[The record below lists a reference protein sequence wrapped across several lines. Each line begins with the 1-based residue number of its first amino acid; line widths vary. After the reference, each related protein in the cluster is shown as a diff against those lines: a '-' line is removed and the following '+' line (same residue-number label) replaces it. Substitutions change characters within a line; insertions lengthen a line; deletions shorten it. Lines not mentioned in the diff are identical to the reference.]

1 MKRRSSS
8 PTRRS
13 SAVTMTPSR
22 AVLQRK
28 CACGQHINT
37 GSECEECGR
46 KHSTLQRS
54 ARTPAEPAAILPVVH
69 DVLQSPGQPL
79 DLSSRA
85 LMEPRFGQDFSN
97 VRVHTDSQA
106 ADSAGAVNALAYT
119 VGHDVVFGAGQYAPQ
134 SPAGK
139 SLLAHELTHV
149 VQQESGQV
157 GADAE
162 SRAQRSAD
170 LVSRGQPANKEMAGT
185 SEVSLQKAGKDDPV
199 SAPAGKTTTDPAAN
213 ATATAGAGQSEPPI
227 DEFDL
232 DKTTIPQ
239 QHVKRLTDLRT
250 TLINTPGATVLLTGH
265 TDTVGNEK
273 YNKDLGQRRAEAVRD
288 FLTKNNGVDSSR
300 IKITSMGELQPA
312 AGQPPA
318 KLDPDKGEKNARNRR
333 VEIQI
338 TGLPSASPPAKGW
351 SLDPANPTGK
361 KPSPKPIDLNLP
373 PDYTIPPDLPGPR
386 RPPTP
391 DFLKPVPPPIPGTE
405 PKSLSDIFK
414 EKVVGPIVDTVTK
427 PLGLSKDLRESIK
440 GWVNDGV
447 IKGSAKTARAAAEAA
462 GVKDSQVLDAIEKA
476 TEAALQEKG
485 KSQQ

>member
-13 SAVTMTPSR
+13 SAVTVTSSR

-54 ARTPAEPAAILPVVH
+54 AHTPAEPAAIPPVVQ

-85 LMEPRFGQDFSN
+85 FMEPRFGQDFSN
-97 VRVHTDSQA
+97 VRVHTDSRA

-119 VGHDVVFGAGQYAPQ
+119 VGRDVVFGAGQYAPQ
-134 SPAGK
+134 SQAGRH
-139 SLLAHELTHV
+139 LLAHELTHV
-149 VQQESGQV
+149 VQQGSGQV

-162 SRAQRSAD
+162 SKAQRSAD
-170 LVSRGQPANKEMAGT
+170 MVSRGQPANKEMAGT
-185 SEVSLQKAGKDDPV
+185 SELSLQKAGKDDPV
-199 SAPAGKTTTDPAAN
+199 SAAAGKTADGLSAT
-213 ATATAGAGQSEPPI
+213 ATATAGAGQNEPPI
-227 DEFDL
+227 DEFEF
-232 DKTTIPQ
+232 DKTTIPPK
-239 QHVKRLTDLRT
+239 HLERLTALRS

-273 YNKDLGQRRAEAVRD
+273 YNKDLGERRAKAVRD
-288 FLTKNNGVDSSR
+288 FLTEKNGVSSSR
-300 IKITSMGELQPA
+300 IQVTSMGEMQPA

-318 KLDPDKGEKNARNRR
+318 KLDPDKGEKNAQNRR

-338 TGLPSASPPAKGW
+338 TGLPSSAPPDKPW

-361 KPSPKPIDLNLP
+361 KPGPKPIDLNLP
-373 PDYTIPPDLPGPR
+373 PNHTIPPDLPGPR

-414 EKVVGPIVDTVTK
+414 EKVISPIVDAVTK

-440 GWVNDGV
+440 GWVQDGV
-447 IKGSAKTARAAAEAA
+447 IKGSAKAARAAAEAA

>member
-1 MKRRSSS
+1 MEGQCMKRRSSS

-119 VGHDVVFGAGQYAPQ
+119 VGRDVVFGAGQYAPQ

-149 VQQESGQV
+149 VQQERGQV
-157 GADAE
+157 GADDE

-199 SAPAGKTTTDPAAN
+199 SAPAGKTT
-213 ATATAGAGQSEPPI
+213 AGQSEPPI
-227 DEFDL
+227 DEFDF
-232 DKTTIPQ
+232 DKTTIPPK
-239 QHVKRLTDLRT
+239 HLERLTALRT

-273 YNKDLGQRRAEAVRD
+273 YNKDLGQRRAEAVGD
-288 FLTKNNGVDSSR
+288 FLTKNSGVNSSR
-300 IKITSMGELQPA
+300 IKITSIGALQPA

-318 KLDPDKGEKNARNRR
+318 KLDPDKAEKTAKNPR
-333 VEIQI
+333 VQTQI
-338 TGLPSASPPAKGW
+338 TGLPSSAPPA
-351 SLDPANPTGK
+351 
-361 KPSPKPIDLNLP
+361 
-373 PDYTIPPDLPGPR
+373 
-386 RPPTP
+386 
-391 DFLKPVPPPIPGTE
+391 
-405 PKSLSDIFK
+405 
-414 EKVVGPIVDTVTK
+414 
-427 PLGLSKDLRESIK
+427 LR
-440 GWVNDGV
+440 
-447 IKGSAKTARAAAEAA
+447 T
-462 GVKDSQVLDAIEKA
+462 
-476 TEAALQEKG
+476 
-485 KSQQ
+485 